1 MSTNTE
7 HIAKGQTELSAATS
21 TNINRVQAALASEPD
36 PETEGDFNDVV
47 DEHYGADEENEFAAR
62 EGIKATIG
70 GRTVID
76 MTAEDDLSAFNPDNF
91 IAKAATIAAGMPAKK
106 VDYIALR
113 KPQATE
119 YVRVTSDKKYR
130 MSPVYLMDVK
140 KGGKTV
146 QYLIH
151 GKCVGDVL
159 SLVGG
164 RVVKD
169 YSISLAINN
178 AGDPFLWY
186 VREGAEDP
194 WSESAVALQKRAIS
208 EWLRIQGNGNY
219 YVGISPQDKLAD
231 PKWPTESF
239 PQLLKLAFGNR
250 VIDSTYHP
258 AVKAILGVN
267 S

>member
-1 MSTNTE
+1 MSNNTDTQE
-7 HIAKGQTELSAATS
+7 GQTELSAATT
-21 TNINRVQAALASEPD
+21 TNVNRVKAALASEPD
-36 PETEGDFNDVV
+36 SEAEGDFNDVV
-47 DEHYGADEENEFAAR
+47 EEHYGADEENEFATP
-62 EGIKATIG
+62 EGIKASIG
-70 GRTVID
+70 GQTVID
-76 MTAEDDLSAFNPDNF
+76 TTTTEDDLSAFDPNNF
-91 IAKAATIAAGMPAKK
+91 IATAQTIVANMPAKK

-113 KPQATE
+113 KPAPTE

-146 QYLIH
+146 QYLVH

-159 SLVGG
+159 SLVGS

-169 YSISLAINN
+169 YSISLVINN
-178 AGDPFLWY
+178 TGDPFLWF

-194 WSESAVALQKRAIS
+194 WSESSVVLQKRAIN
-208 EWLRIQGNGNY
+208 EWLRIQGNGNF

-250 VIDSTYHP
+250 IIDSTNHP